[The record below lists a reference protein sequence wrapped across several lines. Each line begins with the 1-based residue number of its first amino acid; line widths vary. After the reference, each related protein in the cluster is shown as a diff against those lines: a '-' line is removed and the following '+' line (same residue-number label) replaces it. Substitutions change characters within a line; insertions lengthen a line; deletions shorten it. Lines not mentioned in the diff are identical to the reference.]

1 MSLSKRFR
9 DALEAGRSAVQQA
22 DSAVVLSG
30 DVSGPSQFAIPSI
43 GYAALAADAD
53 FDLVAAKISS
63 KRPGLKNQRRIL
75 ITNSA
80 DLRLYQIEDVITEY
94 LPFPTDAEVDAITD
108 KMRIYNARRLQL
120 MCEKWSLPRLL
131 TLGEPSHAILRDL
144 QNWTA
149 NIPAVEHF

>member
-22 DSAVVLSG
+22 DAAAVLSG
-30 DVSGPSQFAIPSI
+30 DPSGPGQFAQPSI
-43 GYAALAADAD
+43 GYVALAADAG
-53 FDLVAAKISS
+53 FDSVAAKNLS
-63 KRPGLKNQRRIL
+63 KRSGLKSQRRIL
-75 ITNSA
+75 ITNST

-120 MCEKWSLPRLL
+120 MCEKWSLPRLWA
-131 TLGEPSHAILRDL
+131 LGEPSHAILGDL

-149 NIPAVEHF
+149 DIPAVEVF